1 MARTKTDPQYRRGR
15 APLELLCTIVFAIG
29 SHSAG
34 SQETDET
41 VAVPAPQTGAN
52 LEAGDIDAE
61 TVAAGERALEQ
72 AALLELEILISD
84 FVDEDRHAEAVSVAE
99 EVVKRLEAESTASLG
114 LGVAIGNLAVLQRR
128 AELYDASEANFQRA
142 VDVIREAD
150 GQFSEA
156 AINPLMGLGVTYRAR
171 GDYFEAITV
180 FEEARTV
187 SRRALG
193 LMNDR
198 QINILDQLSN
208 TLVRMRDFAEADRH
222 QLMSLQLQE
231 RIHGVD
237 TMESL
242 PAIYKFAAWLRT
254 SFRYQE
260 ERDQYITAMN
270 IIRDFHDESHPEMVT
285 PLRETGISFRVQ
297 KFAEGRG
304 VGALRRALE
313 IAESQPEPDQRL
325 IAALLVDLG
334 DWNTAFSKVSP
345 SGDEY
350 RRAWAVLG
358 ELDDGDELRRAW
370 FDEPRYVLRENP
382 SNRGLSEQDEPDVV
396 PGNVL
401 VTFDV
406 SDLGR
411 TSSVT
416 VVESQPAGL
425 KDDSTARAINR
436 SRFRPRMVD
445 GEFVWVRGLAR
456 NFTFHYRPQE

>member
-1 MARTKTDPQYRRGR
+1 MAKTKTDPQYRRSR
-15 APLELLCTIVFAIG
+15 ASLQLLCYVVLASG
-29 SHSAG
+29 SQIAV
-34 SQETDET
+34 SQETGET
-41 VAVPAPQTGAN
+41 APTQAGAN
-52 LEAGDIDAE
+52 VEISDIDAE
-61 TVAAGERALEQ
+61 TLAAGERALEQ

-84 FVDEDRHAEAVSVAE
+84 FVDEDRHLEAATVAE
-99 EVVKRLEAESTASLG
+99 EVVERLSIASPNSLS
-114 LGVAIGNLAVLQRR
+114 LGVAIANLAILQRR
-128 AELYDASEANFQRA
+128 AELYDASEDNFQRA
-142 VDVIREAD
+142 VDVIREVD

-156 AINPLMGLGVTYRAR
+156 AINPLIGLGVTYRAR
-171 GDYFEAITV
+171 GDYYEAITV

-193 LMNDR
+193 LMNER
-198 QINILDQLSN
+198 QIDILDQLSN
-208 TLVRMRDFAEADRH
+208 TLVRMKDYEEADRH
-222 QLMSLQLQE
+222 QLMALQLQE
-231 RIHGVD
+231 RIHGAD

-242 PAIYKFAAWLRT
+242 PAIYKFAVWLRT

-260 ERDQYITAMN
+260 ERDQYIRAMN
-270 IIRDFHDESHPEMVT
+270 IIREFHDESHPAMVK

-304 VGALRRALE
+304 VSALRRALE
-313 IAESQPEPDQRL
+313 IAESQPEPDKRL
-325 IAALLVDLG
+325 IAEILVDIG
-334 DWNTAFSKVSP
+334 DWNVAFSKVGP

-350 RRAWAVLG
+350 RRAWAILG

-370 FDEPRYVLRENP
+370 FDSPRYVLRENP
-382 SNRGLSEQDEPDVV
+382 SNRGLIEAGESDAV

-411 TSSVT
+411 TSGVA
-416 VVESQPAGL
+416 VVESQPPGL

-456 NFTFHYRPQE
+456 NFTYHYRPQE